1 MIFCDQRPKKPS
13 CIIYIYSVLLGFG
26 RAQNIGIYSLAP
38 SVSKIRKNTAY
49 MTIFRGRQK
58 CDNNLCC
65 QVRKRKQQ
73 QQQEE
78 EEQEE
83 EEEEEHAQQ
92 CAKKMCGR
100 MVTCCGMTRTS
111 HCALHMRARAG
122 HMNNTNAHTTIHSI
136 HSPYGIAGVRSA
148 TICTICQRLSTVIPY
163 ANSRRMRSVL
173 AGAHHASTHQGI
185 QPVILGSTPLSFR
198 VKVVSEL
205 LGSAGLLLCSFF
217 GLVLL

>member
-1 MIFCDQRPKKPS
+1 M
-13 CIIYIYSVLLGFG
+13 GFG

-83 EEEEEHAQQ
+83 EEEEEEHAQQ

-111 HCALHMRARAG
+111 HCALHMRAHAG

-185 QPVILGSTPLSFR
+185 QPVILGSTQLSFR